1 MITEYSFG
9 MMTING
15 KVYRKDLI
23 ILPDGSIHH
32 PWWRSSG
39 HIVSIAD
46 INFIFSFCPADL
58 VLGTGDPGLMKPD
71 NSLIPKLESKGIQ
84 MHILPTRQAIRKFNK
99 LTSLG
104 SPCAAGFHL
113 TC

>member
-15 KVYRKDLI
+15 KIYRKDLI
-23 ILPDGSIHH
+23 ILPDGSIHY

-39 HIVSIAD
+39 HTVSIAD
-46 INFIFSFCPADL
+46 VNSILTFCPTDL

-84 MHILPTRQAIRKFNK
+84 VHILPTRQAVQKFNQ
-99 LTSLG
+99 LTYTDKS
-104 SPCAAGFHL
+104 CAAGFHL